1 MNEKEKLKIKTQ
13 KARIRRA
20 RTAQRKLKKAKTE
33 LEALGEITDWEDEF
47 IASVDERLEKFDS
60 AFADPSLGGFAEAL
74 SNKQKQVLA
83 QMRRK
88 IKDKNKR
95 PSQADTQKPKSKPKW
110 NSSFKSKSTYKPR
123 VRNIE
128 DDMYEDE
135 PKTSTTSQTPKKTE
149 KPKLSRSNELPQQKK
164 KPFLKIIDGG
174 KNDAP

>member
-1 MNEKEKLKIKTQ
+1 LDEQEKLKIKNQ
-13 KARIRRA
+13 KVRIRRA
-20 RTAQRKLKKAKTE
+20 RNAQRKLKKARTE

-60 AFADPSLGGFAEAL
+60 AFADPSLGGFGEAL

-88 IKDKNKR
+88 IKDKSK
-95 PSQADTQKPKSKPKW
+95 QAPQEDPGKLQWK
-110 NSSFKSKSTYKPR
+110 SSFKNKSNFKPR

-128 DDMYEDE
+128 DEMFEDE
-135 PKTSTTSQTPKKTE
+135 PEPELKLKTSSPKH
-149 KPKLSRSNELPQQKK
+149 

-174 KNDAP
+174 KK

>member
-1 MNEKEKLKIKTQ
+1 LDEQEKLKIKNQ

-20 RTAQRKLKKAKTE
+20 RTAQRKLKKARAE

-60 AFADPSLGGFAEAL
+60 AFADPSLGGFGEAL

-88 IKDKNKR
+88 IKDKSKQAPQDGSKNDPGR
-95 PSQADTQKPKSKPKW
+95 PQW
-110 NSSFKSKSTYKPR
+110 RSSFKNKSNFKPR

-128 DDMYEDE
+128 DDMFEDE
-135 PKTSTTSQTPKKTE
+135 PEPE
-149 KPKLSRSNELPQQKK
+149 PKLAPEPSAKTPPPKH

-174 KNDAP
+174 KK

>member
-1 MNEKEKLKIKTQ
+1 LDEVEKQKRKDQ

-20 RTAQRKLKKAKTE
+20 RGAQRKLKKARTE

-60 AFADPSLGGFAEAL
+60 AFADPSLGGFGEAL

-88 IKDKNKR
+88 IKDKSK
-95 PSQADTQKPKSKPKW
+95 QAPQDDPAKPQWK
-110 NSSFKSKSTYKPR
+110 SSFKNKSNYKPR

-128 DDMYEDE
+128 DEMFDDE
-135 PKTSTTSQTPKKTE
+135 PEAEPEAKDPAPKH
-149 KPKLSRSNELPQQKK
+149 

-174 KNDAP
+174 KK

>member
-1 MNEKEKLKIKTQ
+1 MAISFAAAGGGHLDEQEKLKIKNQ

-20 RTAQRKLKKAKTE
+20 RTAQRKLKKARTE

-60 AFADPSLGGFAEAL
+60 AFADPSLGGFGEAL

-88 IKDKNKR
+88 IKDKSK
-95 PSQADTQKPKSKPKW
+95 QAPQEDPAKPQWK
-110 NSSFKSKSTYKPR
+110 SSFKNKSNFKPR

-128 DDMYEDE
+128 DDMFDDE
-135 PKTSTTSQTPKKTE
+135 PEPSESEMQI
-149 KPKLSRSNELPQQKK
+149 KPK
-164 KPFLKIIDGG
+164 KPFLKVIDGG
-174 KNDAP
+174 KV